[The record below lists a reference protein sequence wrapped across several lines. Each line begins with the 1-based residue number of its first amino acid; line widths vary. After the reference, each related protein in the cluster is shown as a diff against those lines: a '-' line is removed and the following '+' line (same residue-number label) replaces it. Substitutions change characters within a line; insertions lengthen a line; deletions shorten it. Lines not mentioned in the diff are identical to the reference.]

1 MYRFGHKSVI
11 TLPTSELRSWQGSN
25 LSKSPH
31 VPITGVARRLAK
43 ERRRKPQNGN
53 MVYVQMMCRRRDD
66 NREAKLKKK
75 EYHERKQQVG
85 TEKLSTVTRHI
96 SSLLSSTRK
105 EAVLGN
111 ARRVLI
117 SHPRG
122 RKRFC
127 FLNCAFSSVAPNLRV
142 CVNLYACSVR
152 VKLKKKEQHVMQMP
166 WLAQCSTTAVFLPPN
181 PQENG
186 CRATYYQEIRRGR
199 QCRLQLAAVS
209 VKAGCSSSLL

>member
-1 MYRFGHKSVI
+1 MS
-11 TLPTSELRSWQGSN
+11 
-25 LSKSPH
+25 
-31 VPITGVARRLAK
+31 ITGVFRRLAK

-53 MVYVQMMCRRRDD
+53 MVSVQMMCHKRDD

-96 SSLLSSTRK
+96 SSLLANTKK

-122 RKRFC
+122 RKRFL
-127 FLNCAFSSVAPNLRV
+127 FFFTCAFSSVAPNLRV
-142 CVNLYACSVR
+142 CVNLYAYSVR
-152 VKLKKKEQHVMQMP
+152 VELKKKEQHVMQMP
-166 WLAQCSTTAVFLPPN
+166 WLAQCSTTAVFASQPPREWLPCYLLPRDQTGVTMSPSTCCCVRQSWLLVKSAVN
-181 PQENG
+181 TLVQFISPTRKIGNG
-186 CRATYYQEIRRGR
+186 TG
-199 QCRLQLAAVS
+199 VS
-209 VKAGCSSSLL
+209 LW